1 MPSLG
6 LPKAS
11 PRLNDILVRT
21 NTLLDN
27 ITGAVPT
34 TSTISAS
41 NIKRLPLGRGGA
53 SPPSVPRKKRTTI
66 CIACGTRFATVA
78 DLDRHFNLKPDH
90 SPYADSRLGTS
101 SRSTPASEEV
111 PPAPATAAAAAAPD
125 RSAIDDKKGAA
136 AWPTDEPETSA
147 ALASSSRP
155 RTRSR
160 SAADVLTSVM
170 TAGALSGA
178 PSSSSGPSAQVAS
191 SFSDLPQQP
200 PRTASTPAGW
210 LRARASSAAAADS
223 PTNGGS
229 QPTSQGSGGATSSWR
244 IPRPTLRAK
253 KSAPLSPPST
263 DASASLSGS
272 SQTAGRASSRWATM
286 RSLPAG
292 RWTQFDDGS
301 SAETSSAASASGRA
315 ERELP
320 ALPPAGALWPQS
332 DAQLAEAF
340 ALPVSRRTPRAASIL
355 AADDAPP
362 PPYTAAASTANS
374 TVRTAGHRSDLADMF
389 TDLDIFVRTSAAPPL
404 PSSSSTRRGRDGQL
418 ERIEP
423 LAASEM
429 ASVDPFDDDNA
440 IDRTWLPAVQ
450 AGAAGSTSPRGRPSP
465 RQPRQRA
472 STNPFM
478 RSEATALPVLRPPP
492 VARRAASSQ
501 DWPAVLEPASP
512 SATRSGGSST
522 GSPVPRE
529 RASDTAYFHPF
540 FGVDAGVQAPRT
552 EAAPSGTG
560 TASDDDRD
568 DDDDDVYADPLPDLV
583 PSGGA
588 GETDDRHCPST
599 PRMPATPDAGSRLQ
613 LGDGKMPGSWDVEG
627 SRGIPLGRAGVV

>member
-440 IDRTWLPAVQ
+440 IDL
-450 AGAAGSTSPRGRPSP
+450 
-465 RQPRQRA
+465 
-472 STNPFM
+472 
-478 RSEATALPVLRPPP
+478 LRPPP